1 MIQCPGGV
9 APRAATAGPLAKNRY
24 DRPQF
29 VNPGG
34 LMRRDKVKP
43 IAGLVLAFS
52 VLAASG
58 PMALAQGL
66 SLGGGSSNR
75 DALFRSQTHLLDG
88 RMSEQYE
95 TSDRLKPGGGKA
107 EKAGVKSYSGKYRG
121 KYMTMAKA
129 AARKH
134 GVPEDL
140 FLRLVQQESGWNH
153 GAVSPKGAMGLAQL
167 MPGTAARLGV
177 DASDPQ
183 QNLEGGARYLAMMY
197 SRFGSWKLALAAYN
211 AGPQAV
217 EKYGGIPPYA
227 ETAGYVAA
235 ILG

>member
-1 MIQCPGGV
+1 M
-9 APRAATAGPLAKNRY
+9 L
-24 DRPQF
+24 
-29 VNPGG
+29 
-34 LMRRDKVKP
+34 
-43 IAGLVLAFS
+43 
-52 VLAASG
+52 
-58 PMALAQGL
+58 MALVKKPVAGFAL
-66 SLGGGSSNR
+66 TLALLVGPHAAANAEALVLGGGSSNR
-75 DALFRSQTHLLDG
+75 GALFRSQTSLLDG
-88 RMSEQYE
+88 RLSQQYA
-95 TSDRLKPGGGKA
+95 TSDRLKPGAGKA
-107 EKAGVKSYSGKYRG
+107 DKVSAKKYSGNYRG
-121 KYMTMAKA
+121 QFLTLAKA

-140 FLRLVQQESGWNH
+140 FLRLVQQESGWNQ

-177 DASDPQ
+177 DATDPQ

-227 ETAGYVAA
+227 ETKGYVAA